1 MDMDNN
7 PYAAPQAELETF
19 SFTPRSI
26 ERAKA
31 TRGQRFGGALLDG
44 IFNVICLAPW
54 TYSAGTGGMT
64 STAALLGFVMIGG
77 LVVINLVLLA
87 KNGQTLGKKIV
98 GTKVV
103 MADGSPAPLWRIVLL
118 RWLPVALVSIIP
130 KVGAF
135 IAIVDAAIIFS
146 NDRRCAHDHVAG
158 TIVVDA

>member
-1 MDMDNN
+1 MDSN

-19 SFTPRSI
+19 VITPAGL

-31 TRGQRFGGALLDG
+31 TRGQRFGGAFLDG
-44 IFNVICLAPW
+44 IFSSICLAPW
-54 TYSAGTGGMT
+54 TYSMKSGGMT
-64 STAALLGFVMIGG
+64 PIAAVLGFGFL
-77 LVVINLVLLA
+77 LVLCIINLVLLS

-118 RWLPVALVSIIP
+118 RWLPLTAVTVIP
-130 KVGAF
+130 KVGAVV
-135 IAIVDAAIIFS
+135 ALVDACVIFAS
-146 NDRRCAHDHVAG
+146 ERRCGHDYVAG